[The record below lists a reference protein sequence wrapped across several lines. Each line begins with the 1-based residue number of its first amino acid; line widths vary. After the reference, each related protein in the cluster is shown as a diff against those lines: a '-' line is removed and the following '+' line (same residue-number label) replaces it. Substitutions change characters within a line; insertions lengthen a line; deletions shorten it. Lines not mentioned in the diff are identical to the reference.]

1 MKKINLAV
9 VLISSFLLTL
19 FLFSCGNSKKQ
30 DKGAVIKQPENSGRI
45 VYSYG
50 WNTNIRVFEVDSCEY
65 VGFDSGTEAGT
76 SIIHKQ
82 NCKFCA
88 ERK

>member
-1 MKKINLAV
+1 MKKITI
-9 VLISSFLLTL
+9 VLISS

-30 DKGAVIKQPENSGRI
+30 DKGAVIEQPENSGRI

-50 WNTNIRVFEVDSCEY
+50 WNTSIRVFEVDSCEY
-65 VGFDSGTEAGT
+65 IGFDSGVEGGT

-88 ERK
+88 KRK